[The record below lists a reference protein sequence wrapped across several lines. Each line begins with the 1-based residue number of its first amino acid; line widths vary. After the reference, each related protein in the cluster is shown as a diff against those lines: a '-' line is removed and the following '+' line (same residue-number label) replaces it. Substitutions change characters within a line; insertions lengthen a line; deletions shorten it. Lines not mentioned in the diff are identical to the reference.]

1 MDAPQIVPARP
12 THVGPLIAGM
22 ADEAIVG
29 ITHRGVARRELRKLV
44 ARCSETWTAV
54 LDGRPLAMWGLI
66 AGTLETEGYVW
77 FCVTEEARN
86 HKRMMANAS
95 RAWLQDL
102 LQGGML
108 HAVYGYILDGDARV
122 ARYAQFLGFTI
133 DAPTDLGGVMVRKI
147 RMTR

>member
-22 ADEAIVG
+22 SDQAIVG
-29 ITHRGVARRELRKLV
+29 IKHLGARRELRKLV
-44 ARCSETWTAV
+44 ARCSEVWVAE
-54 LDGRPLAMWGLI
+54 LSGRPLAMWGLM

-77 FCVTEEARN
+77 FCVTEEARH

-108 HAVYGYILDGDARV
+108 LSLYGYILDGDARV
-122 ARYAQFLGFTI
+122 ARYAEFLGFTVLE
-133 DAPTDLGGVMVRKI
+133 PMDLGGVMVRKI